1 MTTISVFGLGYVGSV
16 LIACLADNGYD
27 MIGVDISQTKVDM
40 INEGYPPVV
49 EKGLG
54 ELLKQDV
61 LAGKVRA
68 TTNAREAVLASDAS
82 FVCVGTPSNANGS
95 LNTNHVAQV
104 CEDIGTAI
112 SEKDG
117 YHIVV
122 MRSTMLPGTTEEMA
136 IPILEQT
143 SGKKAGETFSVC
155 FNPEF
160 LREGS
165 SIEDFY
171 NPPYTIIGAQDEK
184 AISMVQEIYSML
196 SAPVLVVPFKVAEM
210 VKYVNNSFHALK
222 VTFANEIGVLCKQMN
237 IDSHQV
243 MDIFTMDTKLN
254 LSPYYL
260 KPGYAFGGSCL
271 PKDLRALLYQAR
283 RLDVQTPVLESILPS
298 NDRQVELAYEMIKNT
313 GKKRVGILGFSFKE
327 GTDDL
332 RESPLVE
339 LIEKLIGKGFD
350 VRIYD
355 RNVILAN
362 LQGSNQAYIQKEIPH
377 VASLM
382 ADSIEE
388 ILDTSEIIVVGTK
401 SKAFQDIFH
410 RMKDDQ
416 VLIDLVRIVPS
427 PELLNGRYQGISW

>member
-1 MTTISVFGLGYVGSV
+1 
-16 LIACLADNGYD
+16 
-27 MIGVDISQTKVDM
+27 
-40 INEGYPPVV
+40 
-49 EKGLG
+49 
-54 ELLKQDV
+54 
-61 LAGKVRA
+61 
-68 TTNAREAVLASDAS
+68 
-82 FVCVGTPSNANGS
+82 
-95 LNTNHVAQV
+95 
-104 CEDIGTAI
+104 
-112 SEKDG
+112 
-117 YHIVV
+117 
-122 MRSTMLPGTTEEMA
+122 
-136 IPILEQT
+136 
-143 SGKKAGETFSVC
+143 
-155 FNPEF
+155 
-160 LREGS
+160 
-165 SIEDFY
+165 
-171 NPPYTIIGAQDEK
+171 
-184 AISMVQEIYSML
+184 
-196 SAPVLVVPFKVAEM
+196 
-210 VKYVNNSFHALK
+210 
-222 VTFANEIGVLCKQMN
+222 
-237 IDSHQV
+237 

-362 LQGSNQAYIQKEIPH
+362 LQGSNQAYIQKEVPH

-401 SKAFQDIFH
+401 SKAFQDIFD

-427 PELLNGRYQGISW
+427 PEMLNGRYQGISW